1 MLDIGWTEMAVIL
14 LVALVVVGPKDLPRL
29 ARTIGKW
36 AAKGRSLA
44 YEFQRSLDAMAREA
58 ELDDIKKDL
67 KELDKVT
74 KTDLRKTIQETID
87 PDGSLAEAIKPPR
100 LDLPSGPGAVRPTTP
115 QPVAADP
122 SAAGTGGAAQGPPP
136 APHLADVDA
145 APSTGA
151 ERG

>member
-87 PDGSLAEAIKPPR
+87 PDGSLAEAVKPPR
-100 LDLPSGPGAVRPTTP
+100 LDLPAGPGAVRPAAP

-122 SAAGTGGAAQGPPP
+122 SPPGTGGATQGPPT
-136 APHLADVDA
+136 APHLASADA
-145 APSTGA
+145 APSAGA
-151 ERG
+151 ERS

>member
-1 MLDIGWTEMAVIL
+1 
-14 LVALVVVGPKDLPRL
+14 VVGPKDLPRL

-74 KTDLRKTIQETID
+74 KTDLRKTIRETID
-87 PDGSLAEAIKPPR
+87 PDGSLAEAVKPPR
-100 LDLPSGPGAVRPTTP
+100 LDLPTGPGAVKPT
-115 QPVAADP
+115 
-122 SAAGTGGAAQGPPP
+122 SPPP
-136 APHLADVDA
+136 APVDAPTVGSGDTLQGPPAAPHLAA
-145 APSTGA
+145 ADPAPPAGA

>member
-74 KTDLRKTIQETID
+74 KTDLRKTIRETID
-87 PDGSLAEAIKPPR
+87 PDGSLAEAVKPPR
-100 LDLPSGPGAVRPTTP
+100 LDVTSGPGAMRPMA
-115 QPVAADP
+115 PVAA
-122 SAAGTGGAAQGPPP
+122 AAAEPPAEATTAPPGPPP
-136 APHLADVDA
+136 APEPTPSGVVD
-145 APSTGA
+145 
-151 ERG
+151 RG